1 MNKRQIGSVYEL
13 KASDYLTKK
22 GYQIIERNYRCR
34 IGEIDIIAI
43 ERDCLCFI
51 EVKYRKNEKT
61 GDPLEAV
68 INESSKKLFGQRSII
83 CLHIQNIKVL
93 NAALMQ
99 WEYWEKKFG
108 LSGMHFFA
116 DRSVRVKRRSKYDAH
131 SKRYGRRP
139 AVN

>member
-22 GYQIIERNYRCR
+22 GYQIIERNYRYR

-68 INESSKKLFGQRSII
+68 DKRKQQNNAPRNQYHGTGRIILLRLPILPISI
-83 CLHIQNIKVL
+83 
-93 NAALMQ
+93 
-99 WEYWEKKFG
+99 
-108 LSGMHFFA
+108 
-116 DRSVRVKRRSKYDAH
+116 
-131 SKRYGRRP
+131 
-139 AVN
+139 

>member
-68 INESSKKLFGQRSII
+68 DKRKQQKII
-83 CLHIQNIKVL
+83 RTAQYYLLTH
-93 NAALMQ
+93 
-99 WEYWEKKFG
+99 
-108 LSGMHFFA
+108 
-116 DRSVRVKRRSKYDAH
+116 SKYQSVKCRFDAVGILGEEILLV
-131 SKRYGRRP
+131 RD
-139 AVN
+139 AFLC

>member
-1 MNKRQIGSVYEL
+1 LAGRTGLNKRQIGSVYEL

-68 INESSKKLFGQRSII
+68 DKRKQQKII
-83 CLHIQNIKVL
+83 RTAQYYLLTH
-93 NAALMQ
+93 
-99 WEYWEKKFG
+99 
-108 LSGMHFFA
+108 
-116 DRSVRVKRRSKYDAH
+116 SKYQSIKCRFDAVGILGEEI
-131 SKRYGRRP
+131 RLVRD
-139 AVN
+139 AFLC

>member
-68 INESSKKLFGQRSII
+68 DKRKQQKIIGQRSII
-83 CLHIQNIKVL
+83 C
-93 NAALMQ
+93 
-99 WEYWEKKFG
+99 
-108 LSGMHFFA
+108 
-116 DRSVRVKRRSKYDAH
+116 
-131 SKRYGRRP
+131 
-139 AVN
+139 

>member
-1 MNKRQIGSVYEL
+1 MNKRQIGSGYEL

-61 GDPLEAV
+61 
-68 INESSKKLFGQRSII
+68 RSEEHTSELQSLRHLV
-83 CLHIQNIKVL
+83 CRLL
-93 NAALMQ
+93 L
-99 WEYWEKKFG
+99 W
-108 LSGMHFFA
+108 
-116 DRSVRVKRRSKYDAH
+116 RSVRGSR
-131 SKRYGRRP
+131 
-139 AVN
+139 

>member
-51 EVKYRKNEKT
+51 EVKYRKNEKA

-68 INESSKKLFGQRSII
+68 
-83 CLHIQNIKVL
+83 
-93 NAALMQ
+93 
-99 WEYWEKKFG
+99 
-108 LSGMHFFA
+108 
-116 DRSVRVKRRSKYDAH
+116 DKRTQYYLLTHSKYQSAKCRFDAVGILGEEI
-131 SKRYGRRP
+131 RLVRD
-139 AVN
+139 AFLC

>member
-68 INESSKKLFGQRSII
+68 ETKAAKNYSDSA
-83 CLHIQNIKVL
+83 VL
-93 NAALMQ
+93 
-99 WEYWEKKFG
+99 
-108 LSGMHFFA
+108 FA
-116 DRSVRVKRRSKYDAH
+116 DTFKISKC
-131 SKRYGRRP
+131 
-139 AVN
+139 

>member
-68 INESSKKLFGQRSII
+68 DKRKQQKII
-83 CLHIQNIKVL
+83 RTAQYY
-93 NAALMQ
+93 Q
-99 WEYWEKKFG
+99 
-108 LSGMHFFA
+108 
-116 DRSVRVKRRSKYDAH
+116 SVKCRFDAVGILGEEI
-131 SKRYGRRP
+131 RLVRD
-139 AVN
+139 AFLC

>member
-68 INESSKKLFGQRSII
+68 DKRKQQKII
-83 CLHIQNIKVL
+83 RTAQYYLHIQNIKVL

>member
-1 MNKRQIGSVYEL
+1 MNKRLIGSVYEL

-22 GYQIIERNYRCR
+22 GYQIIERNYRC
-34 IGEIDIIAI
+34 GEIDIIAI

-68 INESSKKLFGQRSII
+68 DKRKQQKIIRTAQYYLLTHSKYQ
-83 CLHIQNIKVL
+83 
-93 NAALMQ
+93 
-99 WEYWEKKFG
+99 
-108 LSGMHFFA
+108 
-116 DRSVRVKRRSKYDAH
+116 SVKCRFDAVGILGEEYDAH

>member
-68 INESSKKLFGQRSII
+68 DKRKQQKIIRTAQYYLLTHSKYQSVKCRF
-83 CLHIQNIKVL
+83 
-93 NAALMQ
+93 
-99 WEYWEKKFG
+99 
-108 LSGMHFFA
+108 SGMHFFA

>member
-43 ERDCLCFI
+43 ERD
-51 EVKYRKNEKT
+51 
-61 GDPLEAV
+61 
-68 INESSKKLFGQRSII
+68 I

-93 NAALMQ
+93 NSALMQ

>member
-51 EVKYRKNEKT
+51 EVKYRKNEKA
-61 GDPLEAV
+61 GD
-68 INESSKKLFGQRSII
+68 KRKQQKII
-83 CLHIQNIKVL
+83 QTAQYYLLTH
-93 NAALMQ
+93 
-99 WEYWEKKFG
+99 
-108 LSGMHFFA
+108 
-116 DRSVRVKRRSKYDAH
+116 SKYQSAKCRFDAVGILGEEI
-131 SKRYGRRP
+131 RLVRD
-139 AVN
+139 AFLC

>member
-61 GDPLEAV
+61 GEQ
-68 INESSKKLFGQRSII
+68 KII
-83 CLHIQNIKVL
+83 RTAQYYLLTH
-93 NAALMQ
+93 
-99 WEYWEKKFG
+99 
-108 LSGMHFFA
+108 
-116 DRSVRVKRRSKYDAH
+116 SKYQSVKCRFDAVGILGEEI
-131 SKRYGRRP
+131 RLVRD
-139 AVN
+139 AFLC

>member
-68 INESSKKLFGQRSII
+68 DKRKQQKII
-83 CLHIQNIKVL
+83 RTAQYYLLTH
-93 NAALMQ
+93 
-99 WEYWEKKFG
+99 
-108 LSGMHFFA
+108 
-116 DRSVRVKRRSKYDAH
+116 SKYQSVKCRFDAV
-131 SKRYGRRP
+131 GILGE
-139 AVN
+139 

>member
-68 INESSKKLFGQRSII
+68 DKRKQ
-83 CLHIQNIKVL
+83 QNYL
-93 NAALMQ
+93 LT
-99 WEYWEKKFG
+99 
-108 LSGMHFFA
+108 H
-116 DRSVRVKRRSKYDAH
+116 SKYQSVKCRFDAVGILGEEI
-131 SKRYGRRP
+131 RLVRD
-139 AVN
+139 AFLC

>member
-68 INESSKKLFGQRSII
+68 DKRKQQKII
-83 CLHIQNIKVL
+83 RTAQYYLLTH
-93 NAALMQ
+93 
-99 WEYWEKKFG
+99 
-108 LSGMHFFA
+108 
-116 DRSVRVKRRSKYDAH
+116 SKYQSVKCRFDAVGILGEEIGCWVCQGCI
-131 SKRYGRRP
+131 SLLIDQY
-139 AVN
+139 V

>member
-68 INESSKKLFGQRSII
+68 DKRKQQKIIRTAQYYLLTHSKYQS
-83 CLHIQNIKVL
+83 V
-93 NAALMQ
+93 
-99 WEYWEKKFG
+99 KFG

>member
-68 INESSKKLFGQRSII
+68 DKRKQQKIIRTAQYYLLTHSKYQ
-83 CLHIQNIKVL
+83 VL

-108 LSGMHFFA
+108 LSGMHFLA

-131 SKRYGRRP
+131 SKRYGRSP

>member
-68 INESSKKLFGQRSII
+68 DKRKQQKIIRTAQYYLLTHSKYQS
-83 CLHIQNIKVL
+83 V